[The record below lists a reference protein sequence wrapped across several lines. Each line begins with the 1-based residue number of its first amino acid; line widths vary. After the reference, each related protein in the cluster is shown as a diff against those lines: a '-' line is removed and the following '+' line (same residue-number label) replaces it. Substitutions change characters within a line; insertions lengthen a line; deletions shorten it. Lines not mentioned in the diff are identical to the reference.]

1 MADFKTKDILIE
13 HSNALRA
20 LLRAS
25 REKDKEADKHIKGA
39 VNHIKSLLKAVEK
52 YKPQDLP
59 PETKDRAEKA
69 VAFLQSGEIDEGRA
83 VLLEMGRAFDDF
95 LHSQS

>member
-1 MADFKTKDILIE
+1 MAEFKIKDVLVE

-20 LLRAS
+20 LLQAS
-25 REKDKEADKHIKGA
+25 RAHDREADRHVKSA
-39 VNHIKSLLKAVEK
+39 VNHITSLLKAINK

-59 PETKDRAEKA
+59 PETKVRAEKA
-69 VAFLQSGEIDEGRA
+69 VSFLKSGEIDEGRA

-95 LHSQS
+95 LHSRS

>member
-1 MADFKTKDILIE
+1 MENFKIKDILIE

-25 REKDKEADKHIKGA
+25 RVRGKEADRHIKSA
-39 VNHIKSLLKAVEK
+39 VNHVNLLLKAVGK
-52 YKPQDLP
+52 YKPEDLP
-59 PETKDRAEKA
+59 PEIKARAEQA
-69 VAFLQSGEIDEGRA
+69 VAFLQSGEIDEGRS

-95 LHSQS
+95 LHS